1 MNLVALLEVDEW
13 TSADVAELREFLSC
27 ERLPHRADPE
37 FRERLRMD
45 LWWALMVQ
53 RSGGSS
59 RIPRA

>member
-1 MNLVALLEVDEW
+1 VD
-13 TSADVAELREFLSC
+13 ELREFLNC
-27 ERLPHRADPE
+27 ERLSHRADPD

-59 RIPRA
+59 RVPRA